1 MKMNKRALVIAFLMS
16 AQVCQ
21 AAVVPSGSGYDP
33 RNQNV
38 NYNPQNTTVIN
49 SAVGYTTT
57 LVFDDDE
64 TVISARTGFPQGWTV
79 NKEDNLV
86 YVEVKPVKQ
95 TVQNNNTDE
104 NGKKSSEIVNVALDP
119 ENDLERWR
127 TNLFVRTTKRNYS
140 MELNARTFSQPNKIA
155 FVVNYQYPQE
165 KRKAQADIEKKRI
178 EAFNKRQQE
187 QTINRALENSKS
199 PRNWEYWKR
208 IADGSQSISPDYAYD
223 DGRYTWLGFSPV
235 KKIPSVFVMSGKQE
249 TLTNPVI
256 KNSGS
261 FTVIGIPVDQRFVL
275 RLGDLVVGIEN
286 RGFGKVRLP
295 AGDTVSP
302 SVEKE
307 VVQ

>member
-1 MKMNKRALVIAFLMS
+1 MKMKKGALIVAFLLA
-16 AQVCQ
+16 AQVCN

-57 LVFDDDE
+57 LVFDEDE
-64 TVISARTGFPQGWTV
+64 QVISARTGFPQGWTV

-95 TVQNNNTDE
+95 TVQNNSTDE

-178 EAFNKRQQE
+178 EALNKRQEE
-187 QTINRALENSKS
+187 QTINRALENSRS
-199 PRNWEYWKR
+199 PRNWDYTQRVAE
-208 IADGSQSISPDYAYD
+208 GSRSISPDYAYD
-223 DGRYTWLGFSPV
+223 DGRYTWLGFSPL
-235 KKIPSVFVMSGKQE
+235 KKVPSITVMNGDQE
-249 TLTNPVI
+249 TATNPVT
-256 KNSGS
+256 KRSNGY
-261 FTVIGIPVDQRFVL
+261 TVLGVPVDQKFVL
-275 RLGDLVVGIEN
+275 RVGKMVVGIEN
-286 RGFGKVRLP
+286 QGFGKVRLP